1 MQVKTFT
8 GTGTQE
14 VLAQVKAELGAD
26 AIILGSREFRRDGQR
41 LFEITAG
48 IERPEAAP
56 DAARAGAP
64 PPGWEEWH
72 REWSLMKDHIY
83 ALMQPAIQWDRLSP
97 RQRVAL
103 EYLQREGVE
112 DDVVVELYRAL
123 LDDASSVSML
133 AALAALLPVKGFS
146 PNAWPQRVHILSGPF
161 GAGKTTAALRLGMCL
176 RAARPGASV
185 AYLNADCTRGNGRLV
200 LRHWAELSDFAY
212 YETPDA
218 ACMKSGLK
226 ACQNVDTVFV
236 DMPGLG
242 RGEKLDDKLLE
253 LGLLGLGT
261 SFAAAVH
268 LALPPH
274 YGSRQLE
281 SFLQRYRTT
290 LPCSLVWTKLDEAV
304 SFGALVN
311 VAVRSRL
318 PVSALSFGPELQA
331 SLVPAEAGLIWRL
344 LLKRQL
350 PDPSASG
357 KAA

>member
-1 MQVKTFT
+1 MQVKTYT

-14 VLAQVKAELGAD
+14 VLARVKAELGPD
-26 AIILGSREFRRDGQR
+26 AIILGSREFRQDGR
-41 LFEITAG
+41 RMFEITAG
-48 IERPEAAP
+48 IERAESPSA
-56 DAARAGAP
+56 AGAAAA

-72 REWSLMKDHIY
+72 REWSRMKNHLY
-83 ALMQPAIQWDRLSP
+83 ALMQPAIRWERLSP

-123 LDDASSVSML
+123 LDGSSGASML
-133 AALAALLPVKGFS
+133 SALAALVPVKSFG
-146 PNAWPQRVHILSGPF
+146 PGEWPQRVHILTGPF
-161 GAGKTTAALRLGMCL
+161 GAGKTTAALRLGMSL
-176 RAARPGASV
+176 RAARPGAAV
-185 AYLNADCTRGNGRLV
+185 AYLNADCGRGNGRLV

-218 ACMKSGLK
+218 SCMKSGLR
-226 ACQNVDTVFV
+226 ACQNLDAIFV

-242 RGEKLDDKLLE
+242 RDENLDDKLAE
-253 LGLLGLGT
+253 LGLLGLGDGFQT
-261 SFAAAVH
+261 AVH

-274 YGSRQLE
+274 YGGSQIGA
-281 SFLQRYRTT
+281 FLQRYRTS

-304 SFGALVN
+304 NFGGLVN
-311 VAVRSRL
+311 VAVRSHL

-350 PDPSASG
+350 PDAASG
-357 KAA
+357 QAA

>member
-1 MQVKTFT
+1 MQVKTYI

-14 VLAQVKAELGAD
+14 VLARVKAELGPD

-41 LFEITAG
+41 MFEITAG
-48 IERPEAAP
+48 VERTGTEPGTGAA
-56 DAARAGAP
+56 GV
-64 PPGWEEWH
+64 PPGWDEWH
-72 REWSLMKDHIY
+72 REWSRMKDHLY
-83 ALMQPAIQWDRLSP
+83 ALMQPAIRWEHLSP

-123 LDDASSVSML
+123 LDGNSGASML
-133 AALAALLPVKGFS
+133 SALAALVPVKGFG
-146 PNAWPQRVHILSGPF
+146 PQLWPQRVHILTGPF
-161 GAGKTTAALRLGMCL
+161 GAGKTTAALRLGMSL
-176 RAARPGASV
+176 RSARPGASV
-185 AYLNADCTRGNGRLV
+185 AYLNADCGRGNGRLV

-218 ACMKSGLK
+218 ACMKSGLRT
-226 ACQNVDTVFV
+226 CQNTDVIFV

-242 RGEKLDDKLLE
+242 RGENLDDKLAE
-253 LGLLGLGT
+253 LGLLSLGGE
-261 SFAAAVH
+261 FQPAVH

-274 YGSRQLE
+274 YGGRQIDA
-281 SFLQRYRTT
+281 FLKRYHTS

-304 SFGALVN
+304 NFGGLVN
-311 VAVRSRL
+311 VAVRSGL

-350 PDPSASG
+350 PDAAASG
-357 KAA
+357 QAA

>member
-1 MQVKTFT
+1 MQVKTYT

-14 VLAQVKAELGAD
+14 VLARIKAELGPD
-26 AIILGSREFRRDGQR
+26 AIILGSREFRKDGQR

-48 IERPEAAP
+48 LERPEAAP
-56 DAARAGAP
+56 SGAGAA

-72 REWSLMKDHIY
+72 QEWSRMKDHIY

-123 LDDASSVSML
+123 LDNGGTGGASML
-133 AALAALLPVKGFS
+133 SALAGLVPVKSFS
-146 PNAWPQRVHILSGPF
+146 PAVWPQRVHILAGPF

-176 RAARPGASV
+176 RAARPDATV
-185 AYLNADCTRGNGRLV
+185 AYLNADCDRGNGRLV
-200 LRHWAELSDFAY
+200 LRHWAELSDFTY

-218 ACMKSGLK
+218 ASLQAGLR
-226 ACQNVDTVFV
+226 ACQNIDTVFV
-236 DMPGLG
+236 DMPGLS
-242 RGEKLDDKLLE
+242 RGEKLDEKLAG
-253 LGLLGLGT
+253 LGLLGLAGA
-261 SFAAAVH
+261 FAAAVH

-274 YGSRQLE
+274 YGTRQLE

-304 SFGALVN
+304 TFGTMVN

-350 PDPSASG
+350 PDPASAG

>member
-1 MQVKTFT
+1 MQVKTYT

-14 VLAQVKAELGAD
+14 VLARVKAELGPD
-26 AIILGSREFRRDGQR
+26 AIILGSREFRQDGR
-41 LFEITAG
+41 RMFEITAG
-48 IERPEAAP
+48 IERAGASSQEGAA
-56 DAARAGAP
+56 AP

-72 REWSLMKDHIY
+72 REWSRVKDHLY
-83 ALMQPAIQWDRLSP
+83 ALMQPAIRWESLNP

-123 LDDASSVSML
+123 LDGSSGASML
-133 AALAALLPVKGFS
+133 SALAALVPVKSFG
-146 PNAWPQRVHILSGPF
+146 PGEWPQRVHILAGPF
-161 GAGKTTAALRLGMCL
+161 GAGKTTAALRLGMSL
-176 RAARPGASV
+176 RAARPAATV
-185 AYLNADCTRGNGRLV
+185 AYLNADCGRGNGRLV

-218 ACMKSGLK
+218 SCMQSGLR
-226 ACQNVDTVFV
+226 ACQNIDVVFV
-236 DMPGLG
+236 DLPGLG
-242 RGEKLDDKLLE
+242 RGESLDDKLAE
-253 LGLLGLGT
+253 LGLLGLTGQ
-261 SFAAAVH
+261 FQPAAH

-274 YGSRQLE
+274 YGGSQIDA
-281 SFLQRYRTT
+281 FLKRYHTS

-304 SFGALVN
+304 NFGGLVN

-350 PDPSASG
+350 PAASG